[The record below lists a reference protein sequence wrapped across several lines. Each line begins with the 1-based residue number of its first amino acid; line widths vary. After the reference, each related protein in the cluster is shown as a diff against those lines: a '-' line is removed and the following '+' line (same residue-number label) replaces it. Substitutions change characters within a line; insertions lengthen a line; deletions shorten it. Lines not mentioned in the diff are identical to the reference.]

1 MMRQKSAL
9 IISSAIILGMFA
21 LSAWTWFHVPE
32 QPIPVH
38 FGPEG
43 QPDRY
48 GSKFEGLLLLPLVA
62 FACNLLLTFLP
73 RIEPRREHLLRSS
86 KAYQAVWIV
95 AIALLAAVHGS
106 AIAIILGKSTNLSTT
121 MVGTATG
128 ILLMVMGNYL
138 GKVRSN
144 FSFGIRTPW
153 TLSSEKSWYKSHRLG
168 GWLLFGLG
176 LVCMLASIAGKPILF
191 LWLLLVGTGGI
202 TLVLLGYSYLIWKN
216 DPDKHRLGQ
225 E

>member
-1 MMRQKSAL
+1 MRQKSAL

-38 FGPEG
+38 FGPDG
-43 QPDRY
+43 RPDRY

-62 FACNLLLTFLP
+62 IACNLLLTFLP
-73 RIEPRREHLLRSS
+73 RIEPRSEHLLRSS
-86 KAYQAVWIV
+86 KAYHAVWIA
-95 AIALLAAVHGS
+95 AIALLAAAHGS
-106 AIAIILGKSTNLSTT
+106 AIAVVLGHSANLSTT
-121 MVGTATG
+121 IVGTATG
-128 ILLMVMGNYL
+128 TLLMVMGNYL

-153 TLSSEKSWYKSHRLG
+153 TLSSEKSWHRSHRLG

-176 LVCMLASIAGKPILF
+176 LLCMLVSIAGKPILF
-191 LWLLLVGTGGI
+191 LWLLLGGTSGI
-202 TLVLLGYSYLIWKN
+202 TVVLLGYSYFIWKN
-216 DPDKHRLGQ
+216 DPDKRRLGQ

>member
-1 MMRQKSAL
+1 MRQKSAL
-9 IISSAIILGMFA
+9 IISSIIILGMFV
-21 LSAWTWFHVPE
+21 LSVWTWYHSPD

-38 FGPEG
+38 FDPEG
-43 QPDRY
+43 RPDRY

-62 FACNLLLTFLP
+62 IACNLLLSFLP
-73 RIEPRREHLLRSS
+73 RIEPRSEHLLRSS
-86 KAYQAVWIV
+86 KAYSAVWI
-95 AIALLAAVHGS
+95 ATIALLAVVHGS
-106 AIAIILGKSTNLSTT
+106 AIAVVLGQSTSLSTT
-121 MVGTATG
+121 MVGIATG

-153 TLSSEKSWYKSHRLG
+153 TLSSEKSWHKSHRLG

-176 LVCMLASIAGKPILF
+176 LVCMLVSIAGKPMLF
-191 LWLLLVGTGGI
+191 LWLLLGGTVGI

-216 DPDKHRLGQ
+216 DPDKRGLGQ

>member
-1 MMRQKSAL
+1 MRQKSAL
-9 IISSAIILGMFA
+9 IISSIIILGMFA
-21 LSAWTWFHVPE
+21 LSAWTWVHIPD

-48 GSKFEGLLLLPLVA
+48 GSKFEGLLLLPLFA
-62 FACNLLLTFLP
+62 IACNLLLSFLP
-73 RIEPRREHLLRSS
+73 RIEPRAAHLLRSS
-86 KAYQAVWIV
+86 KAYHAVWIAV
-95 AIALLAAVHGS
+95 IALLAVLHGS
-106 AIAIILGKSTNLSTT
+106 AIAVVLGQSTGLSTT

-153 TLSSEKSWYKSHRLG
+153 TLSSEKSWHKSHRLC

-176 LVCMLASIAGKPILF
+176 LVCVLASIAGKPILF
-191 LWLLLVGTGGI
+191 LWLLLGGTGGI
-202 TLVLLGYSYLIWKN
+202 TLILFVYSYLVWKD
-216 DPDKHRLGQ
+216 DPDKPRL
-225 E
+225 EHE